1 MKWEAAAPCKQAGKV
16 ALLSVVRAPLQ
27 PEKVEVLRIG
37 DRDCLV
43 KVLAAELGASIV
55 PHLVFLQKA
64 LELALSTVL
73 ALRKVSLLTEIVI
86 GGDAVLKD
94 VARVFQDRRSCN
106 TTTFI
111 LLVSKAQG

>member
-27 PEKVEVLRIG
+27 PEKVEALRIG
-37 DRDCLV
+37 DRDWLL
-43 KVLAAELGASIV
+43 KVLAAELVVSVV

-64 LELALSTVL
+64 LELALSTLL
-73 ALRKVSLLTEIVI
+73 ALRKASLLIEIVT
-86 GGDAVLKD
+86 GGEAALKD
-94 VARVFQDRRSCN
+94 VARVFQDHRSCN
-106 TTTFI
+106 TTTFT